1 MRSAQVSVGTTATL
15 LVDADNTYREI
26 RLHALSNTSVYLGAS
41 DVTTTTGFLLEKD
54 DGAATI
60 TVPPNEKL
68 YGVVASGTETVT
80 ILLPD
85 A

>member
-1 MRSAQVSVGTTATL
+1 MRSAQVSVGTSATL
-15 LVDADNTYREI
+15 LVDVDSTYREI
-26 RLHALSNTSVYLGAS
+26 RLHAVSNSAVYLGAS

-54 DGAATI
+54 DGAAVI
-60 TVPPNEKL
+60 NLPPNEKL